1 MKASSLVLVGAL
13 ALLCGCGKNPE
24 TVKTEKPATPMSG
37 KLDLEVTDSAKV
49 DLFVRGDDLTLT
61 ITPDTGYGVM
71 PAGEALTGRGHVEH
85 FPEANATLY
94 TARFS
99 VPADT
104 SGPCGNK
111 PVSLALALHRD
122 EDNAR
127 VQGSLTPYCGEDTWF
142 GTPARNPLRLAGDLT
157 EKK

>member
-1 MKASSLVLVGAL
+1 MKAGSCLALFAFAAL
-13 ALLCGCGKNPE
+13 AACGKNPE
-24 TVKTEKPATPMSG
+24 TVHQPVLTAT
-37 KLDLEVTDSAKV
+37 LDLEIVDSAEV
-49 DLFVRGDDLTLT
+49 HLSLHGDDLTATL
-61 ITPDTGYGVM
+61 TPDKGYGVM
-71 PAGEALTGRGHVEH
+71 PAGKPLEGQGHVEH

-99 VPADT
+99 APADA

-127 VQGSLTPYCGEDTWF
+127 VQGSLTPYCGRDVWF
-142 GTPARNPLRLAGDLT
+142 GTPAHTPLRLSGDLPLW
-157 EKK
+157 K